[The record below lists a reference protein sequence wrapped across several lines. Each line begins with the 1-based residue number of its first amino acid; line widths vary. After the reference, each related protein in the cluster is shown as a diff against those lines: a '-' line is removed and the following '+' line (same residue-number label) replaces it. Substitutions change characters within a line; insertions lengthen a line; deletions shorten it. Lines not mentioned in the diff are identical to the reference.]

1 MISKSRPQNLMKH
14 TYRVPLRDVLKVDTL
29 ADTTVLAG
37 DVGLDRVVTRLNVME
52 VPDIVDWVKP
62 HALLVTTGYPL
73 AHITEEQ
80 FVELIRELDERQVA
94 ALGVKVGRYIDS
106 IPQSVLDTAN
116 ELGFALLS
124 LSAATSFD
132 DLLEQVHVRLTDVQA
147 GVLQRTDELHAALEG
162 LVLEGAGLEDIAT
175 QIAEVLDIGVLVTSV
190 DGRELAGALSDD
202 MRLTL
207 AGADL
212 FDPTGRFRIE
222 RPRLQPM
229 DIGSGEV
236 LVQPIVAA
244 RSDLA
249 RLVAFDPGR
258 KIPQDDV
265 YALQRASTVAAL
277 LITQKQAISA
287 VESKYRGDFLRDVLS
302 GRGGDARHVAEYA
315 AGLGWSI
322 ELPAMVI
329 SAELDPPDSDAGHVS
344 TRVQR
349 SWQERF
355 FAAWNQVVSSHD
367 SQFPSADFSDEVVSL
382 ISAPSELKDDPKA
395 ATKHVRELVAKIVKT
410 VAGDR
415 GGGRRPFSVGTSRL
429 ALRLEDLPAAYGQ
442 ARRATEVGRR
452 FTGGS
457 STSHFDELGIH
468 RLIGLI
474 PDRQEMT
481 AFAHDILGELAEETA
496 DATELR
502 DTLQVLL
509 DTNLNVAEASREQY
523 VHYNTMRYRIGKL
536 EQILGPFTTDATL
549 RLNIAV
555 ALQVR
560 KIQR

>member
-1 MISKSRPQNLMKH
+1 MKH